1 MGEAMWK
8 QLEAENVGYSLVG
21 AEARATVP
29 TGTGETVTI
38 GPVEGV
44 RVEERINRHRLP
56 DLETGVRPTFTAVE
70 VCIQGKWFYS
80 VQVEVKEDTGT
91 KFDARA
97 HFKPGGVTASCE
109 SIADQVEAAVER
121 VLRRQQS
128 KGQHPSNGVA

>member
-1 MGEAMWK
+1 MGEATWK

-29 TGTGETVTI
+29 TGTGETVTS

-44 RVEERINRHRLP
+44 RVEKRINRHRLP
-56 DLETGVRPTFTAVE
+56 DLETGALPTWTAVE
-70 VCIQGKWFYS
+70 VCIQGKWFHD
-80 VQVEVKEDTGT
+80 VQVEVKDA

-97 HFKPGGVTASCE
+97 HFKPGGVTASCV

-121 VLRRQQS
+121 VLRRQES
-128 KGQHPSNGVA
+128 KDQHPSNGGK